1 MIEKYEYCSTVP
13 RKFVQDCSSKNV
25 LMNSV
30 DYSSS
35 VTWVP
40 QKNITCTLDK
50 LNENSPTW

>member
-25 LMNSV
+25 LINSV

-35 VTWVP
+35 V
-40 QKNITCTLDK
+40 I
-50 LNENSPTW
+50 